1 MKKNI
6 LLICFLI
13 SFHLSIQITDDELYD
28 YAVIIFRGMAYPE
41 KRENAQCANQL
52 VKRKA
57 TVLPR
62 VKNIIKL
69 VNEGA
74 SYSDLAVP
82 LLELL
87 FLESFLESDCDLSNL
102 IKTILALKQNN
113 EQLKN
118 TIKQLGQKLSGKI
131 DLSVD

>member
-28 YAVIIFRGMAYPE
+28 YAVIIVRGMANLE

-52 VKRKA
+52 VENKA
-57 TVLPR
+57 TVLPA

-74 SYSDLAVP
+74 SYWDLALP
-82 LLELL
+82 LSEIL
-87 FLESFLESDCDLSNL
+87 FLQRNCDLTNL
-102 IKTILALKQNN
+102 IRTILALKEDN
-113 EQLKN
+113 EQLKSI
-118 TIKQLGQKLSGKI
+118 IKQLGQKLSGNI

>member
-28 YAVIIFRGMAYPE
+28 YAVIIVRGMANLE
-41 KRENAQCANQL
+41 KRENAKCANQL
-52 VKRKA
+52 VENKA
-57 TVLPR
+57 KVLPA

-74 SYSDLAVP
+74 SYWDLAAP
-82 LLELL
+82 LWDLRDLQ
-87 FLESFLESDCDLSNL
+87 SNCDLSNL
-102 IKTILALKQNN
+102 LLKILALKENN
-113 EQLKN
+113 EQLKS